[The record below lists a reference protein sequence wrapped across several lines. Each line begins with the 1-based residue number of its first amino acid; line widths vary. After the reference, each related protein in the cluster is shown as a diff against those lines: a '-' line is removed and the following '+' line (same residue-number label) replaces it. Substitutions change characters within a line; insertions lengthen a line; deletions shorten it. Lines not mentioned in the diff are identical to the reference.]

1 MSDPALDDAL
11 QRPRAFEALYEH
23 WERNQWSP
31 LSIDLS
37 ADAAAAAALT
47 PEARDGLIWIFA
59 HRFHSEWNVATL
71 LAPFL
76 LAAPDYDM
84 QLLLATQ
91 VADEYRHIQSVVRV
105 FTEVFDVRGG
115 VYEVKA
121 LADEHLDP
129 VAETFYAALDGVV
142 RPLETTRDEDT
153 FLQAVVAYHL
163 IAEGSIGRANQTLVA
178 SRFTSLDAF
187 PGLQELQRLA
197 VLDELRHIGIGVSY
211 ARRRLARDREHA
223 TELIGAV
230 VDTFRTL
237 GNQLLEGAGSELAPR
252 FLAAYGA
259 EPAEIWQ
266 QVLHQLELRLRAAG
280 YELAATRE

>member
-11 QRPRAFEALYEH
+11 QRPHAFEALYEH
-23 WERNQWSP
+23 WERHQWSP
-31 LSIDLS
+31 LSIDLT

-47 PEARDGLIWIFA
+47 PEARNELIWIFA
-59 HRFHSEWNVATL
+59 HRFHAEWNVAAL

-105 FTEVFDVRGG
+105 FTEVFGVQGG

-121 LADEHLDP
+121 LADDHLDP

-153 FLQAVVAYHL
+153 FIQAVVAYHL

-211 ARRRLARDREHA
+211 ARRRLSRDREHA

-230 VDTFRTL
+230 VDTFRAL
-237 GNQLLEGAGSELAPR
+237 GAQLLEGAGSELAPR

-259 EPAEIWQ
+259 EPDAIWQ
-266 QVLHQLELRLRAAG
+266 EVLRQLELRLRAAG
-280 YELAATRE
+280 YELAVARG